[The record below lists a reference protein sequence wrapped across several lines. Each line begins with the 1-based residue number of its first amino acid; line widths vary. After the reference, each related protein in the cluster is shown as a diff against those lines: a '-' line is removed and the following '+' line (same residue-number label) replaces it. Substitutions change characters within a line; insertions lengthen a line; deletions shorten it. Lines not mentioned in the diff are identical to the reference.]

1 MAAVVQIVAV
11 VGRAMLSNPN
21 HEDRFDRLAEQIR
34 LSPVPTSEL
43 MSNVSAN
50 ACTRL
55 QILNK
60 TGKADPVHQLIAAG
74 AWNDAALALIELE
87 LPAWNLRRLVYED
100 GEWYC
105 SLSQQAHL
113 PLAFDDTV
121 DATHEVLPLAIMAA
135 FVEARRK
142 TFAAPA
148 ARLRT
153 TPGVQ
158 PKSGY
163 VVCCD
168 NFA

>member
-1 MAAVVQIVAV
+1 
-11 VGRAMLSNPN
+11 MLSNPN
-21 HEDRFDRLAEQIR
+21 HENRLDRLAEQIR
-34 LSPVPTSEL
+34 LSPAPSREL
-43 MSNVSAN
+43 ISDIVAI

-60 TGKADPVHQLIAAG
+60 TGKADRVHRLIAAG

-87 LPAWNLRRLVYED
+87 LPAWKLRRLVYED

-121 DATHEVLPLAIMAA
+121 DATHEVLPLAIMVA

-148 ARLRT
+148 TGLMT
-153 TPGVQ
+153 TPSIR
-158 PKSGY
+158 PISGY
-163 VVCCD
+163 AVCCD